1 MGMRSL
7 RLIGPVVSLALIGCS
22 AVSDPESARP
32 SASGPDLPAAVE
44 SGAPYEP
51 SIDPADFVAAVD
63 NPYFPLT
70 PGSRWEL
77 RGSGEAEGE
86 VDVITVL
93 DETRVVMGVE
103 CVVVRDE
110 VSQDEEP
117 VEITDDWYAQDAD
130 GNVWYFGEETAE
142 YENGEVVS
150 TAGSWEAGIDGALP
164 GIIMPADPTVGV
176 AYRQEFYVGEAEDMA
191 MVVELGQEAEVAAG
205 TFDDVLIT
213 EDWTPLEPDV
223 RERKSYAPGVGLIA
237 ELQIA
242 GGDSAF
248 ELVDYELAEGG

>member
-1 MGMRSL
+1 MKSFG
-7 RLIGPVVSLALIGCS
+7 LIGLVVLLALIGCS
-22 AVSDPESARP
+22 GVSDPESERP
-32 SASGPDLPAAVE
+32 SAAAADLPAAVE
-44 SGAPYEP
+44 SGVPYELV
-51 SIDPADFVAAVD
+51 IDPADFMGAVD
-63 NPYFPLT
+63 NPYFPLV

-93 DETRVVMGVE
+93 DDTRVVMGVE

-110 VSQDEEP
+110 VSQDGEP
-117 VEITDDWYAQDAD
+117 VEITDDWYAQDAA

-142 YENGEVVS
+142 YDNGEVVS
-150 TAGSWEAGIDGALP
+150 TAGSWEAGVDGAQP
-164 GIIMPADPTVGV
+164 GIIMPANPTIGV
-176 AYRQEFYVGEAEDMA
+176 TYRQEFYAGEAEDMA
-191 MVVELGQEAEVAAG
+191 KVVEVDQQVEVAAG
-205 TFDDVLIT
+205 AFDEVLIT

-237 ELQIA
+237 ELQIV